1 MEFLSVWKV
10 EMKKRISNFKSSN
23 EILTGVIWLSKLI
36 EMSGIRPLFIGE
48 NDAMLKRVNW
58 IENE

>member
-10 EMKKRISNFKSSN
+10 EMKKRISDFKSSN
-23 EILTGVIWLSKLI
+23 EILTGVIWLSKLM

-48 NDAMLKRVNW
+48 ANGIKRRG
-58 IENE
+58 E